1 MSVHLSVRE
10 SNLFI
15 AIKGIDTFL
24 TCKNKLNIP
33 LKNIV
38 AVAPYKGEYNSC
50 FKGIRAPG
58 INIPGVVTAGTFYQ
72 KGQKIFWDVRDC
84 DKSIMIELKDNSFAR
99 IIVEVDNPEESI
111 KNIQDSINHKDRA
124 NDAYH

>member
-1 MSVHLSVRE
+1 MSVHLSVKE

-15 AIKGIDTFL
+15 AIKGIDIFL

-38 AVAPYKGEYNSC
+38 AVAPYKGEYNNC

-58 INIPGVVTAGTFYQ
+58 VNIPGLVTAGTFYQ
-72 KGQKIFWDVRDC
+72 HGKKIFWGVKNS
-84 DKSIMIELKDNSFAR
+84 DKSIMIDLKDNSFTR
-99 IIVEVDNPEESI
+99 IIIEVDNPEESI
-111 KNIQDSINHKDRA
+111 KNIKASISH
-124 NDAYH
+124 